1 MFDFSWWR
9 TTAALDEC
17 PVHDQAASCFNHI
30 AHSICVYML
39 WDVSD
44 CEKVQLFSE
53 LHMRL
58 FDEITW
64 FHSLCL
70 SAGLAPSKRFAVQ
83 IVWLDVCYW
92 NGGKKWGFKKKIKPL
107 HHVVTLLWTMLKKTE
122 EATKP
127 VHKATVGKAQK
138 KLKCFSATLPNP
150 YFPRQHGNLTCK
162 LCPQQLLWVPH

>member
-1 MFDFSWWR
+1 MTHHCCARWMPCTWSGSIM
-9 TTAALDEC
+9 LQSHC
-17 PVHDQAASCFNHI
+17 PQ
-30 AHSICVYML
+30 Y
-39 WDVSD
+39 
-44 CEKVQLFSE
+44 
-53 LHMRL
+53 
-58 FDEITW
+58 
-64 FHSLCL
+64 LCL
-70 SAGLAPSKRFAVQ
+70 HALGCERLWESPTFFRAAYETIWWDHMVSFIVFECGVGAEQKICSTDCLAGCVL
-83 IVWLDVCYW
+83 L
-92 NGGKKWGFKKKIKPL
+92 KWREKMRILKKIKPL